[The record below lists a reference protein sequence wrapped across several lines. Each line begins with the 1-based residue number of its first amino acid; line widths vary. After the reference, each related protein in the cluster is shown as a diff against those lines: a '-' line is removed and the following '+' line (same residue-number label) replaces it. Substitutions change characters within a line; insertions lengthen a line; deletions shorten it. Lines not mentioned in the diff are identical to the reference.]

1 MGTGGPPYTN
11 PLRPKITIKD
21 VQGEDTLYT
30 YNAFDTS
37 HDISIAQVDMQN
49 SIGENGT
56 FSMVIND
63 HNNVI
68 PKDNIHSVKVWL
80 ELGKVDAQFQTF
92 MIGFG
97 DVFAIDRPGTRAQ
110 YYVINGFG
118 TKDWAYKLYIN
129 RRETYRKD
137 ESDAKIYNIIDNALT
152 KRLWRP
158 LKTYDRSIQDITG
171 WSRDGISNKVKTVYT
186 RVDETFTYFGDLCDK
201 LCDIDGAVWFIDYS
215 GGDEVF
221 TLTRNAELI
230 TPIVIKSGDLQDRV
244 NDDPLTTSYI
254 KQAFRIVDDGTSQS
268 STANRLLTVTAQDD
282 QQVFEIGPTVGSTSL
297 NNRALGQQII
307 IDNDARRITKIE
319 LSLSKEGEPESPN
332 SRVNGDVVLDN
343 GSNKPSNTDG
353 NILDEFHIPLSSI
366 KHNPEKIEVSVDIS
380 AKKLDVAQSKIW
392 VRLFQRS
399 GDGTVNS
406 GEPQDDPNNTVKW
419 HHNGVFNTAQAY
431 YSGQASGGDANDKSS
446 LSWSTTN
453 QGPMYRV
460 ILYSDIRRLFART
473 NAQSANTIRLREQ
486 FIPTDF
492 LSNPNEITRYLSLNL
507 SRYSKMRRGIAD
519 FRVTVPND
527 FLYRPY
533 QQVSF
538 NDGLSDTSE
547 YLQVQGAGYSCS
559 GTGGDDAPLGTLH
572 ANITLGGLYN
582 TLVGACTCI

>member
-21 VQGEDTLYT
+21 VQGVDTLYT
-30 YNAFDTS
+30 YNAFDSS

-80 ELGKVDAQFQTF
+80 ELGKVNGSFQTF
-92 MIGFG
+92 MIGYGNIFT
-97 DVFAIDRPGTRAQ
+97 IDRPGTAAQ
-110 YYVINGFG
+110 FYVLNGMG
-118 TKDWAYKLYIN
+118 SKEWLYHLYIN
-129 RRETYRKD
+129 RRETYRRD
-137 ESDAKIYNIIDNALT
+137 ESDAKIYNILDNAFT

-158 LKTYDRSIQDITG
+158 LKTYDSSIEDITG
-171 WSRDGISNKVKTVYT
+171 MEKNISNKVKTIYT
-186 RVDETFTYFGDLCDK
+186 RVDESFTYFGDLCDK
-201 LCDIDGAVWFIDYS
+201 LLDIDGGVWLVDYS
-215 GGDEVF
+215 TGQEVF
-221 TLTRNAELI
+221 TVTRNADLI
-230 TPIVIKSGDLQDRV
+230 TPVVLKSGDLQDRV
-244 NDDPLTTSYI
+244 NDDPLTTAYI
-254 KQAFRIVDDGTSQS
+254 IGAFRIEDNATGQS
-268 STANRLLTVTAQDD
+268 STANRLLTVTVQDD
-282 QQVFEIGPTVGSTSL
+282 QQVFEIEPTVGSTAL
-297 NNRALGQQII
+297 NNKALAQQVI
-307 IDNDARRITKIE
+307 IDNDARRITKME

-332 SRVNGDVVLDN
+332 SRVNGDIVLDN
-343 GSNKPSNTDG
+343 GSNKPSNTEG

-366 KHNPEKIEVSVDIS
+366 KHNPEKIEVSLDIS

-399 GDGTVNS
+399 GLTG
-406 GEPQDDPNNTVKW
+406 DPTNDPDNTVKW
-419 HHNGVFNTAQAY
+419 HHNGVFNTTQAY
-431 YSGQASGGDANDKSS
+431 YSGQASGGDTSDKSS

-460 ILYSDIRRLFART
+460 TLFSDIRRLFART
-473 NAQSANTIRLREQ
+473 NSQSANIIRLREQ

-492 LSNPNEITRYLSLNL
+492 LTNPNEVTRYLSLNL

-519 FRVTVPND
+519 VRVRVPND
-527 FLYRPY
+527 FLFRPY
-533 QQVSF
+533 QQVWF
-538 NDGLSDTSE
+538 NDGLSNTSD
-547 YLQVQGAGYSCS
+547 YLQVQGASYSCNS
-559 GTGGDDAPLGTLH
+559 GGKGDAPLGTLY